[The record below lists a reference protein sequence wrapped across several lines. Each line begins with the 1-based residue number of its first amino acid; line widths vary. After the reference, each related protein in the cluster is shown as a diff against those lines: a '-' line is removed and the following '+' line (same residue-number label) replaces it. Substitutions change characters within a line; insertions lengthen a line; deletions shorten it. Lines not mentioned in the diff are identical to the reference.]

1 MKTNELFE
9 VLGEIDERYIRQ
21 ADVAIPVRKKPVW
34 GKFLLAAALAAAM
47 STAALA
53 VGVSQGWVHFFQS
66 EQEVIR
72 AASAG
77 ATGGVAGYASYEGD
91 DYEDLQ
97 SIQERA
103 DWIMEHTGAGETLL
117 AQAQGTPEE
126 GWSRMK
132 KVEYQQE
139 DRTLWES
146 SYQADRFSALTGLW
160 DTGLDLTWLEENYSP
175 VSHTGLAILRGEQGE
190 ETPFYV
196 SVVGEFRG
204 DGDQIFNLQYGYE
217 KGRAPADSYILTQGY
232 HEYYETA
239 DGVQTAIRM
248 ETTRTGKSFFW
259 VDLDLGE
266 KQFYMGG
273 SQLELAEIHVILD
286 HLGLG
291 SL

>member
-1 MKTNELFE
+1 MR
-9 VLGEIDERYIRQ
+9 G
-21 ADVAIPVRKKPVW
+21 KKSLW
-34 GKFLLAAALAAAM
+34 GKVILAAALAAVM
-47 STAALA
+47 TTAALA
-53 VGVSQGWVHFFQS
+53 VGVSQGWVHFFGS
-66 EQEVIR
+66 EEEIIQ

-97 SIQERA
+97 SVQERA
-103 DWIMEHTGAGETLL
+103 DWLMEHTGAEETLL

-132 KVEYQQE
+132 TVECQRE
-139 DRTLWES
+139 GRTLWES
-146 SYQADRFSALTGLW
+146 TYQADRFSDLTGLW
-160 DTGLDLTWLEENYSP
+160 DTGLDLAWLEEHYSP
-175 VSHTGLAILRGEQGE
+175 VPRTGLAILRGEKGEEASFYVSMVGELQGE
-190 ETPFYV
+190 E
-196 SVVGEFRG
+196 
-204 DGDQIFNLQYGYE
+204 DQIFNLQYIYE

-248 ETTRTGKSFFW
+248 ETTRSGKSFFW

-273 SQLELAEIHVILD
+273 SQLELEEIHAILD
-286 HLGLG
+286 HLGLAG
-291 SL
+291 L

>member
-1 MKTNELFE
+1 MNAQEFFE
-9 VLGEIDERYIRQ
+9 TLGGMDPRYIQ
-21 ADVAIPVRKKPVW
+21 EAECTCLSGKKPLW
-34 GKFLLAAALAAAM
+34 GKVLLAAALAAVRT
-47 STAALA
+47 TAAVA
-53 VGVSQGWVHFFQS
+53 VGVSQGWVHFFSS
-66 EQEVIR
+66 EEEIIQ

-77 ATGGVAGYASYEGD
+77 ETGGVAGYGSYEGD

-132 KVEYQQE
+132 TVEYQQE

-146 SYQADRFSALTGLW
+146 TYQADRFSALTGLW

-175 VSHTGLAILRGEQGE
+175 VPDTGLAILRGERGE

-204 DGDQIFNLQYGYE
+204 TGDQIFNLQYGYE
-217 KGRAPADSYILTQGY
+217 TGRAPADSYILTQGY

-273 SQLELAEIHVILD
+273 SQLALEEIHAILD
-286 HLGLG
+286 HLGLAN
-291 SL
+291 L